1 MTVGPG
7 GRLLW
12 IVQIKEILFESC
24 WKNIVIG
31 PLLNAKQFIIY
42 ASSPELSGSL
52 LETWQISETFFCFQV
67 LYNKVLAAFL
77 CIFHYCKRLCY
88 NDAHSDF
95 VTNIYGESWESSCEK
110 SLVPVQKQQKKSV
123 SPKLNMFCNL
133 TVNLKTDSND
143 LYYLSLKLKYTTI
156 KALFKACAYI
166 FSYYVLGTCT
176 RMFKGTDYSYKELQ
190 SCIVFSQ
197 NWLYFQ
203 FI

>member
-12 IVQIKEILFESC
+12 IVQIEEILFESC

-110 SLVPVQKQQKKSV
+110 DESQ
-123 SPKLNMFCNL
+123 
-133 TVNLKTDSND
+133 
-143 LYYLSLKLKYTTI
+143 YGTI
-156 KALFKACAYI
+156 E
-166 FSYYVLGTCT
+166 T
-176 RMFKGTDYSYKELQ
+176 
-190 SCIVFSQ
+190 
-197 NWLYFQ
+197 
-203 FI
+203 